1 MIAVQQKSPNED
13 TRVVQ
18 KRIHARYSNFRL
30 PLATNIVV
38 LVICLAAILGASRFY
53 ENRRIELASHE
64 SRFVTAEWQLLAQLK
79 VETDRQL
86 QAKDRQIAALRS
98 RLLALPREPALSEQ
112 ELAQRSRLQAAI
124 ESAYFERQELLSRRL
139 AASRPPDLVASIRE
153 APPRSSYRGI
163 VQGAGSAGVGGAFE
177 AAPVGRGAPGFA
189 EGDEQEPP
197 PRLSPEEEAERLSAA
212 REEARAAG
220 FADGTRAGREEALRD
235 VSLLVSR
242 LRGRGTEERGAVSTL
257 LDADPLYFDVA
268 REMNEL
274 AAAEVPEDRLYFTPP
289 RLLGLV
295 VRVNLGRAEIELAG
309 DGAVSVGQE
318 VEFRRRADDGR
329 LSPLCTSEI
338 GARYGNRVLVE
349 TCAGGEIA
357 PGDVVYSRSRRI
369 E

>member
-1 MIAVQQKSPNED
+1 MQQKSQDED
-13 TRVVQ
+13 TRVVT
-18 KRIHARYSNFRL
+18 KRISARYSNFRL
-30 PLATNIVV
+30 PVATNIIVF
-38 LVICLAAILGASRFY
+38 LICLAAILGVSRIY
-53 ENRRIELASHE
+53 ENRRIELARHE

-79 VETDRQL
+79 VDTDRQL

-98 RLLALPREPALSEQ
+98 RLLAFPDEASLSLREIER
-112 ELAQRSRLQAAI
+112 RSRLQAAI
-124 ESAYFERQELLSRRL
+124 EAAYLERQELLSRRL
-139 AASRPPDLVASIRE
+139 AVSRPPDLAEIPDAS
-153 APPRSSYRGI
+153 PGSSYRGI
-163 VQGAGSAGVGGAFE
+163 ARGAGSARVGGAFE
-177 AAPVGRGAPGFA
+177 AAPVGRGASGLA
-189 EGDEQEPP
+189 DGDAQAQPP
-197 PRLSPEEEAERLSAA
+197 PRLSPEEVTERLAA
-212 REEARAAG
+212 V
-220 FADGTRAGREEALRD
+220 REEALRD

-268 REMNEL
+268 REINEL
-274 AAAEVPEDRLYFTPP
+274 AAVEVPEDRLYFTPP

-338 GARYGNRVLVE
+338 GARYGNRVLVD
-349 TCAGGEIA
+349 TCANGMENGAGDEIA
-357 PGDVVYSRSRRI
+357 PGDVIYSRSRRI

>member
-197 PRLSPEEEAERLSAA
+197 PRLSPEEEAERLAA
-212 REEARAAG
+212 A
-220 FADGTRAGREEALRD
+220 REEALRD